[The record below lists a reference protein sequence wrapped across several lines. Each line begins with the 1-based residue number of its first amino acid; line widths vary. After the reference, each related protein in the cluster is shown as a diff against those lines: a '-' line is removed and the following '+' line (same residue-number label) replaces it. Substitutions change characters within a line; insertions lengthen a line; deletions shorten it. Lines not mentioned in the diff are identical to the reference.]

1 MANTQEIVEGFQN
14 LTQEQRMIAQQLNKV
29 DSEKSEHAVT
39 IEALKD
45 IDAGRQCYR
54 LVGGVLMERT
64 VGEVMPA
71 LKLNLDRLTQV
82 SEELNKKIIEKGK
95 EILAYQEKHKI
106 RITKGDEGSVQDGA
120 GGDNKQKSSSGVLV
134 K

>member
-45 IDAGRQCYR
+45 VC
-54 LVGGVLMERT
+54 
-64 VGEVMPA
+64 
-71 LKLNLDRLTQV
+71 LKL
-82 SEELNKKIIEKGK
+82 
-95 EILAYQEKHKI
+95 I
-106 RITKGDEGSVQDGA
+106 RYYEYFMTVYKLCFTFS
-120 GGDNKQKSSSGVLV
+120 
-134 K
+134 